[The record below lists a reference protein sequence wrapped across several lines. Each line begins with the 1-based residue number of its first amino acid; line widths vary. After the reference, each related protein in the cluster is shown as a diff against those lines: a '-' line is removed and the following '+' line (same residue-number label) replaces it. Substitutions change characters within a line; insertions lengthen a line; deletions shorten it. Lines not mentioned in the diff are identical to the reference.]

1 VTDLEYKLIIRF
13 LIGRLIGV
21 IVTGVLV
28 AGILVFLVDNLQ
40 SDANSALLTFMGT
53 TLAFLGGGFVVL
65 SNALGRD
72 ILEFIERLKAQ
83 QKD

>member
-1 VTDLEYKLIIRF
+1 MTELEYKLIIRF

-72 ILEFIERLKAQ
+72 ILEHLERMRNRS
-83 QKD
+83 D

>member
-1 VTDLEYKLIIRF
+1 VTELEYKLIIRF
-13 LIGRLIGV
+13 LVGRLIGV
-21 IVTGVLV
+21 VVTGVLV

-72 ILEFIERLKAQ
+72 ILEYLERTRNKT
-83 QKD
+83 D